1 MIDFKTGKNIDLFGF
16 DNDIANPPFYF
27 VPASKYGKSAMQ
39 MGFYRD
45 LLSGYNTK
53 VDICLIAHITE
64 VTDEDGFVIV
74 NLVEVTEMA
83 KVCTLKEAQKYG
95 LKRNNK

>member
-1 MIDFKTGKNIDLFGF
+1 MNTGL
-16 DNDIANPPFYF
+16 PEH
-27 VPASKYGKSAMQ
+27 
-39 MGFYRD
+39 
-45 LLSGYNTK
+45 
-53 VDICLIAHITE
+53 HITE